1 MTGDIFTEQELRP
14 DENHEYNV
22 LEPETPSD
30 DVQSDMNETFTNSGS
45 TDEEKDL
52 PIHPSEIKSLENNPV
67 YAFHWKV
74 KNDEPCVRRRT
85 RSM

>member
-14 DENHEYNV
+14 GEPVNHEYNV

-30 DVQSDMNETFTNSGS
+30 DVQSDMNETFPNSGS

-52 PIHPSEIKSLENNPV
+52 PIHP
-67 YAFHWKV
+67 
-74 KNDEPCVRRRT
+74 
-85 RSM
+85 

>member
-14 DENHEYNV
+14 GEPVNHEYNV

-52 PIHPSEIKSLENNPV
+52 PIHP
-67 YAFHWKV
+67 
-74 KNDEPCVRRRT
+74 
-85 RSM
+85 